1 MNSIDLLENGI
12 QAIDLV
18 CMMSVNPAFGG
29 QSFIENTY
37 AKVKKLKAL
46 FQRKNANIL
55 IEMDLGV
62 TNKKAKIQVK
72 LLPI

>member
-1 MNSIDLLENGI
+1 
-12 QAIDLV
+12 
-18 CMMSVNPAFGG
+18 MMSVNPAFGG

-55 IEMDLGV
+55 IEMDRGV
-62 TNKKAKIQVK
+62 TNKKSENPSQTSTDLKQLTSI
-72 LLPI
+72 